1 MTAKT
6 SIRSHIRELE
16 KGQLLSRLV
25 VLAIV
30 IALFLTAG
38 IFCLRT
44 ISTGWKLF
52 CISDGITYI
61 TEISNTSPN
70 GWTDERIED
79 YKEEKEKRN
88 DLINSDDA
96 FVAFIARSNNMIR
109 FIVFFGFYTLFSTL
123 AYLSFKLLVC
133 EILTFKKY
141 LRYKKRQKA
150 HRS

>member
-52 CISDGITYI
+52 CISDDITYI

-70 GWTDERIED
+70 GWTDELLTD
-79 YKEEKEKRN
+79 YNEEIEKRN
-88 DLINSDDA
+88 NLINSENA
-96 FVAFIARSNNMIR
+96 FVAFIAGSNNFVR
-109 FIVFFGFYTLFSTL
+109 FITFIILATLVSSFGYI
-123 AYLSFKLLVC
+123 SFKLSFVEVLV
-133 EILTFKKY
+133 FNKY
-141 LRYKKRQKA
+141 LKYKKRQKA
-150 HRS
+150 NRS